1 MQLNVCIFFVM
12 YICVIFKL
20 RIYCIYLYI
29 HVQCVF
35 AVEEHCSDLLLSSQL
50 AYVPQNSI
58 IFLML
63 LFFPFRTPAAT
74 RNSKCIQ
81 ISQQML
87 LLPQS
92 VIKPKGFSSCVM
104 LFFFL
109 FSFKLESGEFDTK
122 RNETKRNATRFFPPL
137 TKRN

>member
-12 YICVIFKL
+12 YVCVIFKL

-104 LFFFL
+104 LVF
-109 FSFKLESGEFDTK
+109 FSFSRLNWNQASLIQ
-122 RNETKRNATRFFPPL
+122 NETPHGSFRLWQNVIE
-137 TKRN
+137 NN